1 MELHKGDRVRV
12 TKVAKNGNTR
22 ITTVVEGVCHSK
34 EPWGWYSEE
43 GVNLYTHTEGVDV
56 EVLERAPLAPN
67 KPLTVTA
74 PDGSVGVGFIEDT
87 GLVVFYDV
95 TYRYMT
101 VQKDYLEE
109 MGYTVEYYTQG

>member
-22 ITTVVEGVCHSK
+22 ITTVVEGVCHEKYLSD
-34 EPWGWYSEE
+34 WYTED
-43 GVNLYTHTEGVDV
+43 GTPLHVNVDGNEV

-74 PDGSVGVGFIEDT
+74 PDGSVGIGFIEDT
-87 GLVVFYDV
+87 GLVVFYDFA
-95 TYRYMT
+95 YRYMT